1 MKKTIISY
9 AVASTLIAG
18 IIFTGC
24 QSASQKEEAAK
35 EAVQEAKEELKDV
48 RDDANKE
55 AQKLASAEEW
65 IAFKTESDE
74 KIRNNEI
81 RIAELK
87 VKLKKPGKILDGL
100 YEKRIETLEQRN
112 NDLKIKIENYEKN
125 QSDWESFKREFNH
138 DMDELGQ
145 AFKDI
150 TVDNKN

>member
-9 AVASTLIAG
+9 AIASTFLTG

-24 QSASQKEEAAK
+24 QSASKKEESAK
-35 EAVQEAKEELKDV
+35 ENVQDAKDELKEV
-48 RDDANKE
+48 REDANKE
-55 AQKLASAEEW
+55 AQKVASAEEW
-65 IAFKTESDE
+65 KTFKTETQE
-74 KIRNNEI
+74 RITNNEI

-87 VKLKKPGKILDGL
+87 VKMKKPGKILDGL

-112 NDLKIKIENYEKN
+112 NELKMRLDNYEKN

>member
-74 KIRNNEI
+74 KFRNNEI
-81 RIAELK
+81 DFVHSVQSTCSFMQLLPILLK
-87 VKLKKPGKILDGL
+87 VKLTCMLVRQQEINMQPLL
-100 YEKRIETLEQRN
+100 Y
-112 NDLKIKIENYEKN
+112 
-125 QSDWESFKREFNH
+125 
-138 DMDELGQ
+138 
-145 AFKDI
+145 
-150 TVDNKN
+150 

>member
-9 AVASTLIAG
+9 AIASTLVAG
-18 IIFTGC
+18 LILTGC

-35 EAVQEAKEELKDV
+35 ENVQEAKEELKEV

-55 AQKLASAEEW
+55 AQKVASAEEW
-65 IAFKTESDE
+65 KTFKMETAE

-87 VKLKKPGKILDGL
+87 VKMKKPGKILDGL
-100 YEKRIETLEQRN
+100 YEKRIEALEQRN
-112 NDLKIKIENYEKN
+112 NDLKMRIENYEKN